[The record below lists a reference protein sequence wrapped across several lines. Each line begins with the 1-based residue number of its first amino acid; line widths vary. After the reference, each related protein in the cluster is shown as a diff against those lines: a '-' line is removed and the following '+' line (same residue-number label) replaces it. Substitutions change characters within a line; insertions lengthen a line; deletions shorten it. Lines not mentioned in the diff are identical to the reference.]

1 MMIACLELSAAL
13 IKLYRFIMQKR
24 QNLLRSFVYVSLQ
37 TGERPPLFVDYRTW
51 VGVTLLF
58 RQFDINTCIFFPFVI
73 VSIKKEK
80 GSIFLAFGFP
90 LSFQKR
96 YLHYPE
102 FAY

>member
-1 MMIACLELSAAL
+1 MIACLELNAAL
-13 IKLYRFIMQKR
+13 IKLYTFIVQKR
-24 QNLLRSFVYVSLQ
+24 RNLLRSFVFRSLQ
-37 TGERPPLFVDYRTW
+37 TGERSPLFVDYRRW
-51 VGVTLLF
+51 DGGTLLF
-58 RQFDINTCIFFPFVI
+58 RDFDIKTYIFFPFVI

-80 GSIFLAFGFP
+80 GSIFLAFSFA